1 MPATAFDAKGL
12 LLESIFGEDP
22 VLMIEHRSLFG
33 LKDRVPEA
41 AYRVRFGRA
50 AVRRAGR
57 DVTVVAAGAMVPF
70 SLRIAHRL
78 AQEGVDADVI
88 DVRTV
93 SPLDS
98 DTICASVEKTGR
110 LCVIDPAWQSF
121 GISAE
126 IIARVVER
134 SGRALRTEPLRVCHP
149 DSHTPMSSALEAL
162 YYPEETAVAERLR
175 ALAKA

>member
-1 MPATAFDAKGL
+1 
-12 LLESIFGEDP
+12 
-22 VLMIEHRSLFG
+22 
-33 LKDRVPEA
+33 
-41 AYRVRFGRA
+41 
-50 AVRRAGR
+50 
-57 DVTVVAAGAMVPF
+57 MVPF